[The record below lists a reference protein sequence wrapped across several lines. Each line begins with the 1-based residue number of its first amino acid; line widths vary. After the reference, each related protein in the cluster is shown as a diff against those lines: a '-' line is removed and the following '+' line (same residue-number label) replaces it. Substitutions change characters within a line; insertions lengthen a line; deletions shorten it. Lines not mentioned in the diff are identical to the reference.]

1 MQWEKLYGV
10 EKTLVLMN
18 NNFLSCYKY
27 IMRIKKKKKRQNE
40 RERELRT
47 ELQEFREWLR
57 GQAVSGCL
65 WLSSEAKQSQYES

>member
-1 MQWEKLYGV
+1 
-10 EKTLVLMN
+10 
-18 NNFLSCYKY
+18 
-27 IMRIKKKKKRQNE
+27 MRIKKKNLRQNE